1 MEVEEIGKEKTLEE
15 FLTIKRNSHNSR
27 DKSTISPRIQQVEM
41 LNQESSFALIKGTIA
56 RTDPVRGL
64 PHLDELTH
72 HLISVATA
80 SLKSN
85 SPEITLAALI
95 HDYYKPVFDFRWNTR
110 KNRWDWYHYITDQE
124 TYSQLLSEFNDLIN
138 VPNVARISQWHH
150 KKGECNEICQIEQKS
165 NLISALETSLPFA
178 LPQRDDY
185 VIAQHLRVSGKYR
198 MFLLP
203 LLKEMLSK
211 ELSRK
216 YAERFQKILGVSRI
230 RYEYRPIPGLKRIED
245 VRKPIQ
251 ENDWKIEIKEN
262 MMVIP
267 LPSKFHKEVF
277 YFEYYE
283 GSEIVL
289 DIDTRARM
297 IQGVKVPFGM
307 ALSTIYFAG
316 AQDAYLVY
324 VDAGNG
330 LLPLKTLL
338 GTLIE
343 DLKRSLS
350 KNKQKTAFNSI
361 DISKIARSLTDE
373 FESDTMCVFCGE
385 PAESIRNNE
394 KVKSITANK
403 FTDTWL
409 LLTHGASVCPACK
422 LGFEIE
428 ELFRTKGMNKY
439 LAEEAILE
447 MHLISTEIPIFR
459 SENFLRS
466 ISSKIWLE
474 LLSEVYYSLHRSKEL
489 QKITK
494 KNEWAT
500 AFYLNPKVII
510 YPYIAEMTPQ
520 VLSVALRYSKKKFV
534 LQSGIHSRVVFPGN
548 EKDMTSEEFAI
559 ARKFYSSHPNTGSNL
574 VQRIRSVYNPIFG
587 IPKVAIQKGGG
598 SRARKRK
605 G

>member
-1 MEVEEIGKEKTLEE
+1 VEKIGREKRLDE
-15 FLTIKRNSHNSR
+15 FLTIKRNSRKSK
-27 DKSTISPRIQQVEM
+27 DKSVMSSRTQQAET

-56 RTDPVRGL
+56 RTDRVSGL

-80 SLKSN
+80 SLKFN
-85 SPEITLAALI
+85 SPETTLAALI

-110 KNRWDWYHYITDQE
+110 KNRWGWYHYITNQK
-124 TYSQLLSEFNDLIN
+124 TYVQLLSEFKDSIN
-138 VPNVARISQWHH
+138 VFNVARISQWHH
-150 KKGECNEICQIEQKS
+150 PNYKTRGCNEICQIENSK
-165 NLISALETSLPFA
+165 LISALETSLPFA

-185 VIAQHLRVSGKYR
+185 VIIQHLRVPGKYR
-198 MFLLP
+198 MFLLA

-211 ELSRK
+211 ELSRR

-230 RYEYRPIPGLKRIED
+230 RYEYRPIPYLKRIED
-245 VRKPIQ
+245 VGKLIQ

-262 MMVIP
+262 TMIIP
-267 LPSKFHKEVF
+267 LPSKFHKEAF

-289 DIDTRARM
+289 DIDTKAKM
-297 IQGVKVPFGM
+297 IRGVKVPFGM

-316 AQDAYLVY
+316 TQDAYLVY

-330 LLPLKTLL
+330 LLPLDTLL

-350 KNKQKTAFNSI
+350 KNKQETAFNSI
-361 DISKIARSLTDE
+361 DISKIARSLTGE
-373 FESDTMCVFCGE
+373 FESDTMCIFCGE
-385 PAESIRNNE
+385 PGESISNNE
-394 KVKSITANK
+394 KVKSIMANK

-428 ELFRTKGMNKY
+428 ELFRAQGVNKY
-439 LAEEAILE
+439 LAEEAVLE
-447 MHLISTEIPIFR
+447 MRLISTEVPIFR
-459 SENFLRS
+459 SENLLRS

-500 AFYLNPKVII
+500 AFYLNPKVVI
-510 YPYIAEMTPQ
+510 YPYIADMTPQ

-559 ARKFYSSHPNTGSNL
+559 ARKFYSSHPNTGPNL

-587 IPKVAIQKGGG
+587 VPKVAIQKGGG
-598 SRARKRK
+598 SRARKN
-605 G
+605 

>member
-1 MEVEEIGKEKTLEE
+1 MKEIGKVKRLDE
-15 FLTIKRNSHNSR
+15 FLTIKRNSSKSK
-27 DKSTISPRIQQVEM
+27 DKSVTSSRTQQAET

-56 RTDPVRGL
+56 RTDRVSGL

-80 SLKSN
+80 SLKFN
-85 SPEITLAALI
+85 SPETTLAALI
-95 HDYYKPVFDFRWNTR
+95 HDYYKPVFDFR
-110 KNRWDWYHYITDQE
+110 KENRWKWYHYITNQK
-124 TYSQLLSEFNDLIN
+124 TYVQLLSEFKDSIN
-138 VPNVARISQWHH
+138 VFNVARISQWHH
-150 KKGECNEICQIEQKS
+150 PNYKTRECNEICQIENSK
-165 NLISALETSLPFA
+165 LISALETSLPFA

-185 VIAQHLRVSGKYR
+185 VIIQHLRVPGKYR
-198 MFLLP
+198 VFLLA
-203 LLKEMLSK
+203 LLKEMLSR
-211 ELSRK
+211 ELSK
-216 YAERFQKILGVSRI
+216 EYAKRFQKILGVSRI
-230 RYEYRPIPGLKRIED
+230 RYEYRPVQGLRRVED
-245 VRKPIQ
+245 VGKLIQ

-262 MMVIP
+262 TMIIP
-267 LPSKFHKEVF
+267 LPSRFHKEVF

-289 DIDTRARM
+289 DVDTKARM
-297 IQGVKVPFGM
+297 IRGVKVPFGM

-330 LLPLKTLL
+330 LLPLDALL
-338 GTLIE
+338 GALIE

-361 DISKIARSLTDE
+361 DISKITMSLTGE

-385 PAESIRNNE
+385 PGESISDNE
-394 KVKSITANK
+394 KVKSIMANK

-428 ELFRTKGMNKY
+428 ELFRAQGMNKY

-447 MHLISTEIPIFR
+447 MRLISTEIPIFR

-474 LLSEVYYSLHRSKEL
+474 LLSEVYYSLHKSKEL

-494 KNEWAT
+494 KNEWTT
-500 AFYLNPKVII
+500 AFYLNPKVVI
-510 YPYIAEMTPQ
+510 YPYIADMTPQ

-559 ARKFYSSHPNTGSNL
+559 VRKFYSSHPSIGLNL
-574 VQRIRSVYNPIFG
+574 VHRIKSVYNPIFG
-587 IPKVAIQKGGG
+587 VPKVAIQRGGG

-605 G
+605 S